1 MNKKETEVVLQRIEN
16 WYARLPDLIVFDKQN
31 FHAEF
36 GWSKDPTP
44 FQDRMELKYKKIE
57 EGESWGEKWE
67 SAWFHLTGE
76 VPKNWSGKQ
85 VATDLD
91 FSGEGLVF
99 DSDGVAIQGITN
111 GAIWDQNFARTRV
124 PFIDECSG
132 GEKIEL
138 WVEAA
143 ANSLFGVFTEPD
155 PEEQSPK
162 RYGWF
167 DAKVEKM
174 KFGIF
179 DNDLWHLYLDA
190 RILLGLVKH
199 LDKKSVRRIRIIKSL
214 NQCINIFAEN
224 RSNAQA
230 SRDCLKVELEK
241 CASASDL
248 KVSAI
253 GHAHIDTGWLWPVR
267 ETVRKT
273 ARTFATQLKI
283 IEQYPQ
289 YIFGASQPQ
298 HYQFMKD
305 SYPEIYERVKAAVKS
320 GNWECQG
327 GMWVEADCNLIS
339 GESMVR
345 QLLHG
350 KNFFKNEFDVDV
362 DNLWLPDV
370 FGYSAALPQIL
381 KKSGVNFFL
390 TQKLSWSQFNEF
402 PHQTFHWRGIDGTE
416 ILTHFPPENTYNSE
430 LDTQFLLPAQ
440 SGFKEKDKL
449 DEFISLFGVGDGGGG
464 PKPENIELGIRMKD
478 LENSPR
484 VRFDTAKNFFH
495 RLEKEKDSLD
505 TWVGELYLELHRG
518 TLTTHGLVKKQNRKL
533 EWKLRAVEMLWS
545 CADLDKY
552 PAKEL
557 DAMWKK
563 LLINQFHD
571 IIPGSSINMVYQT
584 THKEYEEIHK
594 GCDDLID
601 QSANILFQE
610 DRNAFVLMN
619 SLSYKWE
626 GMVTLPESLNGYEL
640 LNENGERVKVQKIGE
655 KIEAFVSLNPLS
667 FSTFRKGEKSNTEE
681 LTDNGLILENEL
693 IRYEDLPLGSS
704 VIYVSHEW
712 LGWVHP
718 DPDGIQLSTLV
729 EILKNLKSGNISR
742 VDMNRFHSVIYNH
755 TFSVKAKDWKDIL
768 ENTYIWVDWMC
779 MPQPSVEDPND
790 KRRYEDICMKGSRAI
805 RSIPAYIEKSDFMLI
820 LCPEGEHVDRK
831 ERFDK
836 SKRAASCF
844 RTWRRRGWCVLE
856 FFACYFSV
864 RKSHPTLLVRSGS
877 GTPEWISSLD
887 CLKLAVGTSDF
898 TCCQRNHIITTS
910 TQKAIMKSLESKAEK
925 ERQEKL
931 SSRLPDKGFV
941 SVGCPGAC
949 TSLMIAMS
957 FGNENIV
964 NMLLDAGANPYERCA
979 VGNDVLQCTAIM
991 NRVEL
996 ARFWIER
1003 FPDWDF
1009 DTANYIV
1016 GGKALLSCVF
1026 MGPDKGELTDLLMI
1040 SGANPF
1046 CVTHHGSTLLVC
1058 ASENED
1064 TSLELLQSLCERF
1077 PELVNKQR
1085 RSQTWTF
1092 KTISTFCKFLKKCHL
1107 SSSPI
1112 VEMFSEEPGCVCLHF
1127 AVKRGDL
1134 RAVEILLNAGAN
1146 PNIRN
1151 DMGQTPID
1159 FCDTYGPYPKIKNKL
1174 MFISH
1179 KLTSN

>member
-31 FHAEF
+31 FNAEF
-36 GWSKDPTP
+36 GWSKEPTL

-179 DNDLWHLYLDA
+179 DNDVWHLYLDA

-214 NQCINIFAEN
+214 NQCINVFAEN

-610 DRNAFVLMN
+610 DKNAFVLMN

-667 FSTFRKGEKSNTEE
+667 FSTFRKGEKSNIEE

-693 IRYEDLPLGSS
+693 IRYEFNDQGKMISAFDKEIGKEVINDGGNVLSLYEDRPNNWDAWDIDFFYRDALLETAVASSKPSALKGGISKQIEFTFNIADSNIVQKIVLQPKSKRIDFQTKVDWKEKHKMLRVHFPVTVMSDQATFDIQYGYVKRNSHRNTSWDKAKFEVVGHKYADLSDHDYGVGLLNDCKYGYMVHDNLLDLNLLRSPSNPDPDADMGEHEFTYSLFPHKHDLIRSS
-704 VIYVSHEW
+704 VITESTCLNQGPIMFEGVSSDLEI
-712 LGWVHP
+712 P
-718 DPDGIQLSTLV
+718 IKLSGQGLELSV
-729 EILKNLKSGNISR
+729 LK
-742 VDMNRFHSVIYNH
+742 
-755 TFSVKAKDWKDIL
+755 
-768 ENTYIWVDWMC
+768 
-779 MPQPSVEDPND
+779 
-790 KRRYEDICMKGSRAI
+790 
-805 RSIPAYIEKSDFMLI
+805 
-820 LCPEGEHVDRK
+820 
-831 ERFDK
+831 
-836 SKRAASCF
+836 
-844 RTWRRRGWCVLE
+844 
-856 FFACYFSV
+856 
-864 RKSHPTLLVRSGS
+864 
-877 GTPEWISSLD
+877 
-887 CLKLAVGTSDF
+887 
-898 TCCQRNHIITTS
+898 
-910 TQKAIMKSLESKAEK
+910 KAEK
-925 ERQEKL
+925 EDCCIIRIVETHGRN
-931 SSRLPDKGFV
+931 SKG
-941 SVGCPGAC
+941 
-949 TSLMIAMS
+949 
-957 FGNENIV
+957 
-964 NMLLDAGANPYERCA
+964 
-979 VGNDVLQCTAIM
+979 VLQFKGSINEC
-991 NRVEL
+991 NL
-996 ARFWIER
+996 IE
-1003 FPDWDF
+1003 WE
-1009 DTANYIV
+1009 N
-1016 GGKALLSCVF
+1016 L
-1026 MGPDKGELTDLLMI
+1026 DKKENVQGE
-1040 SGANPF
+1040 
-1046 CVTHHGSTLLVC
+1046 
-1058 ASENED
+1058 
-1064 TSLELLQSLCERF
+1064 
-1077 PELVNKQR
+1077 
-1085 RSQTWTF
+1085 
-1092 KTISTFCKFLKKCHL
+1092 FL
-1107 SSSPI
+1107 
-1112 VEMFSEEPGCVCLHF
+1112 
-1127 AVKRGDL
+1127 
-1134 RAVEILLNAGAN
+1134 
-1146 PNIRN
+1146 
-1151 DMGQTPID
+1151 ID
-1159 FCDTYGPYPKIKNKL
+1159 FSPFEIKTYKIH
-1174 MFISH
+1174 F
-1179 KLTSN
+1179 SN